1 VNPPRYILHVDMDA
15 FYASVE
21 QRDNP
26 ELRGKP
32 VIVGGA
38 GGRGVVAAASYEV
51 RKFGV
56 HSAMP
61 TREALRRC
69 PDAICVSPR
78 IAHYSSV
85 SKEIFAV
92 FNEFTPLVQGLSL
105 DEAFLDVTA
114 SIGALGDAEHIAR
127 EIKRRIRAR
136 TELTASV
143 GVAPNK
149 LVAKIAS
156 DLRKPD
162 GLVVVRPFEVTEL
175 LDPLPIRK
183 LFGLGAKTAPKVE
196 ALGIRTLGELRQA
209 SASRLRP
216 IFGRY
221 TERVQQ
227 RAAGIDDRPVLPDL
241 DEKQISAEET
251 FETDIA
257 DRAKLQGEVTRLADK
272 ACARLRAKNLVA
284 GCVTVKIR
292 RKDFTTYTRQKRFEP
307 PTQETRVIT
316 RIAADLLDG
325 WLATQPRAALRLL
338 GVGVSEL
345 GPEVQQDLFAA
356 PQTTRNRQ
364 LDATVD
370 RIRERFGNVALKR
383 ASSLETPSPPPSPDL
398 WSTSPASG
406 RGGDNTL
413 ARPAVD
419 LSRKRER

>member
-1 VNPPRYILHVDMDA
+1 MDA

-21 QRDNP
+21 QRDRP

-32 VIVGGA
+32 VIVGGS

-69 PDAICVSPR
+69 PDAICVAPR
-78 IAHYSSV
+78 MSHYSAV
-85 SKEIFAV
+85 SREIFAV
-92 FNEFTPLVQGLSL
+92 FHEFTPLVQGLSL
-105 DEAFLDVTA
+105 DEAFLDV
-114 SIGALGDAEHIAR
+114 SDSMSALGSAEHIAR
-127 EIKRRIRAR
+127 EIKLRIRAR

-162 GLVVVRPFEVTEL
+162 GLVIVRADEVTAL
-175 LDPLPIRK
+175 LDPLPIRR

-196 ALGIRTLGELRQA
+196 ALGIHTLGELRQA
-209 SASRLRP
+209 SSSRLHA

-221 TERVQQ
+221 TERLQQ
-227 RAAGIDDRPVLPDL
+227 RAAGIDDRPVIPDL

-257 DRAKLQGEVTRLADK
+257 VRAKLQAEIARLADRT
-272 ACARLRAKNLVA
+272 CARLRAKNLVA

-292 RKDFTTYTRQKRFEP
+292 RKDFTTYTRQRHFEP
-307 PTQETRVIT
+307 PTQETKVIA
-316 RIAADLLDG
+316 RIAAELLDA
-325 WLATQPRAALRLL
+325 WLKTQPRAALRLL
-338 GVGVSEL
+338 GVGVGEI
-345 GPEVQQDLFAA
+345 GPDVQPDLFAA
-356 PQTTRNRQ
+356 PQTEKNKQ
-364 LDATVD
+364 LDAAVD
-370 RIRERFGNVALKR
+370 QIRKKFGTVALKR
-383 ASSLETPSPPPSPDL
+383 ASSLEPSPALPS
-398 WSTSPASG
+398 
-406 RGGDNTL
+406 
-413 ARPAVD
+413 D

>member
-1 VNPPRYILHVDMDA
+1 MDGRAILHVDMDA

-21 QRDNP
+21 QRDDP
-26 ELRGKP
+26 TLRGRP
-32 VIVGGA
+32 VIVGGT

-51 RKFGV
+51 RRFGV

-61 TREALRRC
+61 VREALRRC
-69 PDAICVSPR
+69 PEAVCVPPR
-78 IAHYSSV
+78 IGHYAAV
-85 SKEIFAV
+85 SGQIFAV
-92 FNEFTPLVQGLSL
+92 FHEFTPLVQGLSL

-114 SIGALGDAEHIAR
+114 STRAVGEAAHIAH
-127 EIKRRIRAR
+127 EIKRLVRER

-162 GLVVVRPFEVTEL
+162 GLVIVRPDEVRAL

-209 SASRLRP
+209 GAARLRP

-221 TERVQQ
+221 TEQVQQ
-227 RAAGIDDRPVLPDL
+227 RAAGIDDRPVVPDR
-241 DEKQISAEET
+241 DEQQISAEET
-251 FETDIA
+251 FDTDIA
-257 DRAKLQGEVTRLADK
+257 DHAKLRAEIVRLADRT
-272 ACARLRAKNLVA
+272 CARLRARQLSA

-292 RKDFTTYTRQKRFEP
+292 RGDFTTYTRQRRFEP

-316 RIAADLLDG
+316 SLATSLLDG
-325 WLATQPRAALRLL
+325 WLASQPRAALRLL

-345 GPEVQQDLFAA
+345 APSTQLDLFTA
-356 PQTTRNRQ
+356 PQTARNRE
-364 LDATVD
+364 LDAAVD
-370 RIRERFGNVALKR
+370 RIRERFGKVALTR
-383 ASSLETPSPPPSPDL
+383 ASSLE
-398 WSTSPASG
+398 
-406 RGGDNTL
+406 
-413 ARPAVD
+413 RPAPPRD
-419 LSRKRER
+419 TDG